1 MASRCAGGGSGWVL
15 GIISSPKSGDAVA
28 QPPTPKS
35 GRVTIPGGVHNCGD
49 VALRDG
55 VVGADGLGLGILE
68 VSPMILQPERF
79 CDSMVL

>member
-1 MASRCAGGGSGWVL
+1 MSD
-15 GIISSPKSGDAVA
+15 DAVA
-28 QPPTPKS
+28 QLRWEWWGHRPWRS
-35 GRVTIPGGVHNCGD
+35 CGD

-68 VSPMILQPERF
+68 VSRMILQPERF